1 MARIHEPAGWTSRFR
16 EIVLAV
22 DARLHDLRP
31 DNEVPSTD
39 LPRDDYR
46 VNQVSGARLRL
57 TGSDG
62 VVYPNVHAPDGA
74 CVGLLHPDC
83 AVDPVQGRHLD
94 YHWNGTVIDFY
105 RGVDTGQVCR
115 IV

>member
-1 MARIHEPAGWTSRFR
+1 MSKDRTPSLPSTFGARSDGTFGVLYAGSPFEVALFGTIHHHGRFMARIHEPAGWTSRFR

-62 VVYPNVHAPDGA
+62 VVYPSVHGP
-74 CVGLLHPDC
+74 
-83 AVDPVQGRHLD
+83 
-94 YHWNGTVIDFY
+94 
-105 RGVDTGQVCR
+105 
-115 IV
+115 